1 MELPFELWDK
11 IYEKCDSFQSK
22 RKLYDALP
30 ASYRA
35 QYPKIFITDGDKCL
49 LKHLSIYDSINVT
62 LSLKVGGYYSFDAS
76 PIDHKNLKLE
86 YRNIPKTLEELFDF
100 DMNIYRYYNSILTYN
115 IYRTEKCCKNNFISI
130 DIEYQLKFLNNEY
143 TIKTIITPLLQ

>member
-11 IYEKCDSFQSK
+11 IYEKCESFQSK
-22 RKLYDALP
+22 RKLYEALP

-35 QYPKIFITDGDKCL
+35 QYPKPFIIDGDKSL

-62 LSLKVGGYYSFDAS
+62 LSLKIGGYYSFDGS
-76 PIDHKNLKLE
+76 PIQHKNFRLE

-115 IYRTEKCCKNNFISI
+115 KYKIEQGWKKNFISM
-130 DIEYQLKFLNNEY
+130 DIEYQLKFLDNEIV
-143 TIKTIITPLLQ
+143 IKQIIVPIK

>member
-11 IYEKCDSFQSK
+11 IYEKCSSFHSK
-22 RKLYDALP
+22 RKLYEALP

-35 QYPKIFITDGDKCL
+35 QYPKTFITDGNKCL
-49 LKHLSIYDSINVT
+49 LKHLSIYDSINVI

-76 PIDHKNLKLE
+76 PIQHKNLKFQ
-86 YRNIPKTLEELFDF
+86 YKDIPKTLEELFDF

-115 IYRTEKCCKNNFISI
+115 KYRTEKCYKNNFISI

-143 TIKTIITPLLQ
+143 TIKKNITPLLQ

>member
-11 IYEKCDSFQSK
+11 IYEKCESFQSK
-22 RKLYDALP
+22 RKLYEALP

-35 QYPKIFITDGDKCL
+35 QYPKPFIIDGDKSL

-62 LSLKVGGYYSFDAS
+62 LSLKIGGYYSFDAS

-86 YRNIPKTLEELFDF
+86 YRNIPKTLEELFDL
-100 DMNIYRYYNSILTYN
+100 DM
-115 IYRTEKCCKNNFISI
+115 
-130 DIEYQLKFLNNEY
+130 DI
-143 TIKTIITPLLQ
+143 IIVF

>member
-11 IYEKCDSFQSK
+11 IYEKCGSFQSK
-22 RKLYDALP
+22 RKLYNALP

-35 QYPKIFITDGDKCL
+35 QYPKTFIIDGDKCL

-62 LSLKVGGYYSFDAS
+62 LSLKIGVYYSFDVS

-100 DMNIYRYYNSILTYN
+100 DM
-115 IYRTEKCCKNNFISI
+115 
-130 DIEYQLKFLNNEY
+130 DI
-143 TIKTIITPLLQ
+143 IIAF

>member
-11 IYEKCDSFQSK
+11 IYEKCESFQSK
-22 RKLYDALP
+22 RKLYEALP

-35 QYPKIFITDGDKCL
+35 QYPKPFIIDGDKSL

-62 LSLKVGGYYSFDAS
+62 LSLKIGGYYSFDAS
-76 PIDHKNLKLE
+76 PIDHKNFRLE

-115 IYRTEKCCKNNFISI
+115 KYRTEKCCKNNFISI
-130 DIEYQLKFLNNEY
+130 DIEYQMNFLDNEY
-143 TIKTIITPLLQ
+143 TIKKNIVPV

>member
-11 IYEKCDSFQSK
+11 IYEKCNSFQSK
-22 RKLYDALP
+22 RKLYQALP

-35 QYPKIFITDGDKCL
+35 QYPKTFIIDGNKCL
-49 LKHLSIYDSINVT
+49 LKYLSIYDSINVK
-62 LSLKVGGYYSFDAS
+62 LSLKIGGYYSFDIS
-76 PIDHKNLKLE
+76 PIEIKNLKLE

-115 IYRTEKCCKNNFISI
+115 LYKIEQGWKKNFISM
-130 DIEYQLKFLNNEY
+130 DIEYQLKFLDNELV
-143 TIKTIITPLLQ
+143 IKKIIEPTK

>member
-11 IYEKCDSFQSK
+11 IYEKCESFKAK
-22 RKLYDALP
+22 RNLYEALP

-35 QYPKIFITDGDKCL
+35 QYQKKIIIDGDKCL
-49 LKHLSIYDSINVT
+49 LKFLQIYDGIKVDFT
-62 LSLKVGGYYSFDAS
+62 LKIGGYYSFDAS
-76 PIDHKNLKLE
+76 PIQHKNLKLE

-115 IYRTEKCCKNNFISI
+115 KYKIEQGWKKNFISM
-130 DIEYQLKFLNNEY
+130 DIEYQLKFLDNEY
-143 TIKTIITPLLQ
+143 TIKKIIVPIK

>member
-11 IYEKCDSFQSK
+11 IYEKCNSFQSK
-22 RKLYDALP
+22 RKLYQALP

-35 QYPKIFITDGDKCL
+35 QYPKTFIIDGNKCL
-49 LKHLSIYDSINVT
+49 LKYLSIYDSINVK
-62 LSLKVGGYYSFDAS
+62 LSLKIGGYYSFDIS
-76 PIDHKNLKLE
+76 PIEIKNLKLE

-115 IYRTEKCCKNNFISI
+115 LYKIEQGWKKNFISM
-130 DIEYQLKFLNNEY
+130 DIEYQLKFLENEY
-143 TIKTIITPLLQ
+143 IIKKIIVPLK